1 MIFESFEENKQKLG
15 ELVRR
20 QTSTGSRIRA
30 LLDMSFLDSDF
41 EFPSKNND
49 QNIFEFSMEEKAGM
63 TRDAAEFQK
72 KSPSQK
78 RAPKNRTN
86 FRYCIIIAGIVFVFY
101 LLPKFVA
108 YIIPLAFK
116 SYYSKIKQF

>member
-1 MIFESFEENKQKLG
+1 MIFESFEEKKTKLG
-15 ELVRR
+15 EQVRR

-30 LLDMSFLDSDF
+30 LLDMSLLDSDF
-41 EFPSKNND
+41 EFPSKNNE

-72 KSPSQK
+72 KSPNQK
-78 RAPKNRTN
+78 RAPKDRTN
-86 FRYCIIIAGIVFVFY
+86 VRYCFIIAGIVFAFY

-108 YIIPLAFK
+108 YIIPFALK
-116 SYYSKIKQF
+116 NDYSKIKKF